1 MSKLKSILLKFQGPL
16 QSWGTSSNFETR
28 HTDDY
33 PSKSGVLGML
43 AAALGYRRHEDE
55 KINGLREINFATR
68 VDQAGILLR
77 DYQIA
82 KKYKKD
88 GRLERNYV
96 TNRYYLSDAIFLVVL
111 SHEDNDFIDKIYEA
125 LKRPYFQN
133 FLGRR
138 SCPVNYDFI
147 MGCFEEDP
155 LKLLKKTKWQAN
167 KFYRQNKDNNLKIY
181 GDSKILKTGK
191 EKLKK
196 DDVVSFSQKER
207 KFQYR
212 GESTIYVEVD
222 RDVGETDHDAFGAVG
237 G

>member
-1 MSKLKSILLKFQGPL
+1 MSKLKSILLKFKGPL

-33 PSKSGVLGML
+33 PSKSGVLGIL
-43 AAALGYRRHEDE
+43 ASSLGYRRNEDE
-55 KINGLREINFATR
+55 KLKKLREINYATR
-68 VDQAGILLR
+68 VDQVGVLFR

-82 KKYKKD
+82 KKYKKN
-88 GRLERNYV
+88 GQLERNYV

-111 SHEDNDFIDKIYEA
+111 SHEDEEFIDEIYRA

-147 MGCFEEDP
+147 MGCFEDDP
-155 LKLLKKTKWQAN
+155 IELLKKTKWQASKIYRKN
-167 KFYRQNKDNNLKIY
+167 KTNRLKIY
-181 GDSKILKTGK
+181 GDSKIIRSGR
-191 EKLKK
+191 EKFRK
-196 DDVVSFSQKER
+196 DEAVSFSQKER

-212 GESTIYVEVD
+212 GESIIYVEVD
-222 RDVGETDHDAFGAVG
+222 RNIDETDHDAFEAVG
-237 G
+237 D